1 MAASVLGEIVLR
13 KEDPKFLTTG
23 GVYLDDLIDDRLE
36 GAAYVVFARSTAAHG
51 TIVSIDTAEAKSMPG
66 VIGVFTA
73 GDLSLEP
80 AASPFN
86 PGVKRTLLASD
97 RVRWVGEPVVA
108 VVATTYEQATDAA
121 HSVYVDIDPL
131 PALVDIEQA
140 LASDLHIYDEAG
152 SNVVFDSALVGGER
166 NTGPEFFEN
175 CEVVINETIVNQR
188 VAPCPLE
195 PRAGA
200 AAWDGDQLV
209 VWLSTQHVQGAID
222 PIAAATG
229 IDKRQLRVITPDV
242 GGGFGAKIGCYSEEL
257 LLGVLARETGRP
269 IRFKETRSESMTN
282 LGHGRAQLQKVTV
295 GGRRD
300 GRVTHLRLE
309 LFQDSGGFAEVGTV
323 LGTFCTRVMAAA
335 VYDFER
341 VEAHCLS
348 VVTNTTPI
356 VAYRGAG
363 RPEATVAAERAMDLF
378 ALEIGM
384 DPVELRRI
392 NLVPKF
398 MEPHT
403 TPIGQVYDCGDYEE
417 SLNRAL
423 AQADYPALRA
433 EQQRRREAGDVRQLG
448 IGVSVYVEI
457 TGAVGDFSEAAK
469 IEIHDDG
476 TGTIFTG
483 TSPHGQGHDTAW
495 SMLASAQT
503 GIDIDKFTLVW
514 GDTQRT
520 PVGNGTMGSRSLQQ
534 GGAAV
539 HEVAIALVDRSKQLA
554 ANLLEADRADIEL
567 DTVTGTFHVAGTP
580 AKSVSWADV
589 AASQHDAGGL
599 AQEGIFT
606 AGMPTYPFGSH
617 VAVVEVDIETGQVE
631 HIRHIACDDA
641 GTMINPLL
649 IAGQVH
655 GGVAQG
661 AAQALHEEVRYDS
674 DGNPITSNLADYT
687 MISIDLLPQ
696 IERVAMETPTPV
708 NPLGAKG
715 IGESGTIGST
725 PAVQSAVIDAI
736 SYLGIR
742 HIDMPCTPQKV
753 WAAIRAAT
761 S

>member
-1 MAASVLGEIVLR
+1 MLGEVVLR

-23 GVYLDDLIDDRLE
+23 GVYLDDLHDDRLA
-36 GAAYVVFARSTAAHG
+36 GAGYVVFARSAVAHG
-51 TIVSIDTAEAKSMPG
+51 TFVSIDTGEARSMPG

-73 GDLSLEP
+73 DDLGLEP
-80 AASPFN
+80 TASPFN
-86 PGVKRTLLASD
+86 PGVARTLLASGK
-97 RVRWVGEPVVA
+97 VRWVGEPIVA
-108 VVATTYEQATDAA
+108 VVAETYEQATDA
-121 HSVYVDIDPL
+121 VQTIVVEIDAL
-131 PALVDIEQA
+131 PALVDIEES
-140 LASDLHIYDEAG
+140 LASDLHIYEAVG
-152 SNVVFDSALVGGER
+152 SNAVFDSARVGGKR
-166 NTGPEFFEN
+166 NSGPEFFEN
-175 CEVVINETIVNQR
+175 CEVVLNQTIVNQR

-200 AAWDGDQLV
+200 AAWDGDRLL
-209 VWLSTQHVQGAID
+209 VWLSTQHVQGAVD
-222 PIAAATG
+222 PIAASTG
-229 IDKRQLRVITPDV
+229 IDKSQVRIMTADV

-257 LLGVLARETGRP
+257 LLGVLARQTGRP
-269 IRFKETRSESMTN
+269 IRFKETRSESMMA
-282 LGHGRAQLQKVTV
+282 LGHGRAQLQKITV

-300 GRVTHLRLE
+300 GKVTHLRLE

-335 VYDFER
+335 VYDFEQ
-341 VEAHCLS
+341 VEAHCIS
-348 VVTNTTPI
+348 VITNTTPI

-363 RPEATVAAERAMDLF
+363 RPEATAAAERAMDLF
-378 ALEIGM
+378 ALELGM
-384 DPVELRRI
+384 DPVEVRRI

-423 AQADYPALRA
+423 AHADYAALRA
-433 EQQRRREAGDVRQLG
+433 EQKRRRDAGDTKLLG

-514 GDTQRT
+514 GDTDLT

-539 HEVAIALVDRSKQLA
+539 HEVSIALVERAKQLA
-554 ANLLEADRADIEL
+554 ANLLEAHDADVVL
-567 DTVTGTFHVAGTP
+567 DTTTGSFHVAGTP
-580 AKSVSWADV
+580 AVSVSWADV
-589 AASQHDAGGL
+589 ASSLSDSGGL
-599 AQEGIFT
+599 IQEGIFK
-606 AGMPTYPFGSH
+606 AEMPTYPFGSH
-617 VAVVEVDIETGQVE
+617 VAVVEVDMETGHVK

-641 GTMINPLL
+641 GTMLNPML

-661 AAQALHEEVRYDS
+661 TAQALHEEVRYDA

-696 IERVAMETPTPV
+696 IERIPMETPTPV
-708 NPLGAKG
+708 NSLGAKG

-725 PAVQSAVIDAI
+725 PAVHSAVIDAV
-736 SYLGIR
+736 SHLGIR
-742 HIDMPCTPQKV
+742 HIDMPCTPNKV
-753 WAAIRAAT
+753 WAAIQAAAK
-761 S
+761 

>member
-1 MAASVLGEIVLR
+1 MLGEVVLR

-23 GVYLDDLIDDRLE
+23 GVYLDDLHDDRLA
-36 GAAYVVFARSTAAHG
+36 GAGYVVFARSAVAHG
-51 TIVSIDTAEAKSMPG
+51 TVVSIDTGEARSMPG

-73 GDLSLEP
+73 EDLGLQP
-80 AASPFN
+80 TASPFN
-86 PGVKRTLLASD
+86 PGVDRTLLASSK
-97 RVRWVGEPVVA
+97 VRWVGEPIVA
-108 VVATTYEQATDAA
+108 VVAETYEQATDA
-121 HSVYVDIDPL
+121 VQTIVVEIDAL
-131 PALVDIEQA
+131 PALVDIEES
-140 LASDLHIYDEAG
+140 LASDLHIYEAVG
-152 SNVVFDSALVGGER
+152 SNAVFDSARVGGKR
-166 NTGPEFFEN
+166 NSGPEFFEN
-175 CEVVINETIVNQR
+175 CEVVLNQTIVNQR

-200 AAWDGDQLV
+200 AAWDGDRLL
-209 VWLSTQHVQGAID
+209 VWLSTQHVQGAVD
-222 PIAAATG
+222 PIAASTG
-229 IDKRQLRVITPDV
+229 IDKSQIRIMTPDV

-257 LLGVLARETGRP
+257 LLGVLARQTGRP
-269 IRFKETRSESMTN
+269 IRFKETRSESMMA
-282 LGHGRAQLQKVTV
+282 LGHGRAQLQKITV

-300 GRVTHLRLE
+300 GKVTHLRLE

-335 VYDFER
+335 VYDFEQ
-341 VEAHCLS
+341 VEAHCIS
-348 VVTNTTPI
+348 VITNTTPI

-363 RPEATVAAERAMDLF
+363 RPEATAAAERAMDLF
-378 ALEIGM
+378 ALELGM
-384 DPVELRRI
+384 DPVEVRRI

-423 AQADYPALRA
+423 AHADYAALRA
-433 EQQRRREAGDVRQLG
+433 EQKRRRDAGDTKLLG

-514 GDTQRT
+514 GDTDLT

-539 HEVAIALVDRSKQLA
+539 HEVSIALVERAKQLA
-554 ANLLEADRADIEL
+554 ANLLEAHDADVVL
-567 DTVTGTFHVAGTP
+567 DATTGSFHVAGTP
-580 AKSVSWADV
+580 AVSVSWADV
-589 AASQHDAGGL
+589 ASSLSDSGGL
-599 AQEGIFT
+599 IQEGIFK
-606 AGMPTYPFGSH
+606 AEMPTYPFGSH
-617 VAVVEVDIETGQVE
+617 VAVVEVDMETGHVK

-641 GTMINPLL
+641 GTMLNPML

-661 AAQALHEEVRYDS
+661 TAQALHEEVRYDG

-696 IERVAMETPTPV
+696 IERIPMETPTPV

-725 PAVQSAVIDAI
+725 PAVHSAVIDAV
-736 SYLGIR
+736 SHLGIR
-742 HIDMPCTPQKV
+742 HIDMPCTPNKV
-753 WAAIRAAT
+753 WAAIQAA
-761 S
+761 SAASN